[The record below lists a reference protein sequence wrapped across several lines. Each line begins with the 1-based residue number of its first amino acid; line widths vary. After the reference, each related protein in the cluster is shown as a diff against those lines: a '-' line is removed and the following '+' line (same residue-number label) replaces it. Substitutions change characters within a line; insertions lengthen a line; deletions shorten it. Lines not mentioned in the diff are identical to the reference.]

1 MIKLIKEGFFVNK
14 YVPDIYQKSIYTIDY
29 STLYSKG
36 IRCLLFDLDNT
47 IIASKEK
54 KLPEKAKDLFVSLK
68 QKGFKVIILSN
79 SPKTRVRQFG
89 QYFDVP
95 CYHLAFKPLK
105 YKFKKV
111 LSDNHFLSKEAAI
124 IGDQIMTDVLGGN
137 KMGMTTILVNPV
149 SESDVVFTKFNR
161 FLERRK
167 LKQLES
173 QNLFSKGK
181 YYE

>member
-1 MIKLIKEGFFVNK
+1 MNK

-29 STLYSKG
+29 FTLYSKG

-47 IIASKEK
+47 IVASKDK
-54 KLPEKAKDLFVSLK
+54 RPSEKAKDLFVSLK

-79 SPKTRVRQFG
+79 SPKSRVRRFADF
-89 QYFDVP
+89 FDVP
-95 CYHLAFKPLK
+95 CYHLAFKPLSH
-105 YKFKKV
+105 KFKKV
-111 LSDNHFLSKEAAI
+111 LSDNHYLPKESAI

-137 KMGMTTILVNPV
+137 KMGMTTILVNPA

-161 FLERRK
+161 FFEKRK
-167 LKQLES
+167 LKQLEN